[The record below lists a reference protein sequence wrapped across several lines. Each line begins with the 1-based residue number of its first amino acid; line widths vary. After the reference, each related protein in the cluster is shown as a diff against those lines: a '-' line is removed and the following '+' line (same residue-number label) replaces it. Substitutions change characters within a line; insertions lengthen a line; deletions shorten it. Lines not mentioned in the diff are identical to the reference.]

1 MLILKP
7 TIALLLMP
15 LACHAGAVYD
25 MAIRQVDQTNLNA
38 PSADRSGEGA
48 VVTRYFVNDG
58 QVRAGGA
65 SAKTVYV
72 FNNSTMTVIDNPART
87 AHVLT
92 HATLTQVAAHY
103 GEAVKLLEDAAAA
116 APPESRA
123 QAEQKAADMR
133 AASDRLLQ
141 RVPREFRVT
150 TRFESVDGRAC
161 RVWEEREQG
170 AKRMELCVA
179 PVGTVQGGPQI
190 LNGMK
195 TLSRFRQG
203 ADFAFG
209 VELGLSDWWADFA
222 TLGGIP
228 LLVREY
234 KYDSVVSEI
243 MLTGMRDTNVSPSVY
258 AVPDGYTVQDGPDY
272 AVWYVR

>member
-1 MLILKP
+1 LKLLIV
-7 TIALLLMP
+7 LLLSP
-15 LACHAGAVYD
+15 LVAHAGVVYD
-25 MAIRQVDQTNLNA
+25 VAFRHVDQSNLGG
-38 PSADRSGEGA
+38 PSAGSPPDGA

-58 QVRAGGA
+58 QVRAGGP

-72 FNNSTMTVIDNPART
+72 FNGTTLTVIDSPART
-87 AHVLT
+87 AHVLE
-92 HATLTQVAAHY
+92 HSTLSQIAAHY
-103 GEAVKLLEDAAAA
+103 ADAVKMLENAAAA
-116 APPESRA
+116 AAPESRA
-123 QAEQKAADMR
+123 QAEQKATDMR

-179 PVGTVQGGPQI
+179 PVGAVQGGAQI
-190 LNGMK
+190 LSGMK

-209 VELGLSDWWADFA
+209 VELGLSDWWSDFA
-222 TLGGIP
+222 MLGGIP

-234 KYDSVVSEI
+234 KYDSVVAETL
-243 MLTGMRDTNVSPSVY
+243 LTGMREEPVSASLY
-258 AVPDGYTVQDGPDY
+258 AVPDGYALVNGPDY
-272 AVWYVR
+272 TVWYVR